1 MRMNF
6 SFTVTARFAP
16 MNTDEEKF
24 DTELEFDQSRAEAFL
39 IRFDSAELMFDDYIL
54 IFKYDEA
61 YRVTAIYAK
70 NKVQKDKL
78 YLITNSGQL
87 VEDVLKG
94 YRYLISMDLTADLL
108 DFDFKKAIDKQI
120 SEELEEE

>member
-6 SFTVTARFAP
+6 SFTVTARLAP
-16 MNTDEEKF
+16 MNTDGEKF
-24 DTELEFDQSRAEAFL
+24 DTELEFDQTRAEAFL
-39 IRFDSAELMFDDYIL
+39 IRFDSAELMFDEYIL

-70 NKVQKDKL
+70 SKVQRDKI

-120 SEELEEE
+120 TEELEEE

>member
-6 SFTVTARFAP
+6 SFTVTARLAP

-120 SEELEEE
+120 TEELEEE

>member
-6 SFTVTARFAP
+6 SFTVTARLAP

-54 IFKYDEA
+54 IFKYDEV